1 MRKVLSVGKELA
13 LLSKPL
19 KEGGF
24 SSRGLLGNIKK
35 IILGIIALVPLS
47 SLQEINTLINL
58 NIIIG

>member
-19 KEGGF
+19 KEGVIF
-24 SSRGLLGNIKK
+24 ISLPTWQHQK